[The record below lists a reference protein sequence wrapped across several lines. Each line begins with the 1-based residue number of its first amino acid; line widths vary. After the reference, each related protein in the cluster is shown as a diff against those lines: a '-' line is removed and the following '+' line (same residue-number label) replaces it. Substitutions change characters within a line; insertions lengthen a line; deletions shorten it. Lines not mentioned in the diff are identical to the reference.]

1 MSALKCALITCLLWL
16 TASGAS
22 PAANPIIVSDVFGHR
37 VAPLGA
43 GKRKATVLIYITNDC
58 PIANAC
64 APEIER
70 IVRKYEPKKVG
81 FCLVYVDSSL
91 TAAAA
96 RKHRQDYGY
105 TCPAVLDP
113 DHKLVAAGKAE
124 VTPEAAVFAPDGKL
138 VYHGRIDDRAVA
150 FGQVRSVPTRKDL
163 CETLNAYLQ
172 GKSVPNSY
180 VKAVGCNIADL
191 GRK

>member
-1 MSALKCALITCLLWL
+1 LTTLSAPNATER
-16 TASGAS
+16 
-22 PAANPIIVSDVFGHR
+22 IVVNDVFGHR
-37 VAPLGA
+37 AAPLDP
-43 GKRKATVLIYITNDC
+43 GKHKATVLIYITNDC
-58 PIANAC
+58 PIANTC

-70 IVRKYEPKKVG
+70 IVRAYEHKNVG

-91 TAAAA
+91 SAAAA

-124 VTPEAAVFAPDGKL
+124 VTPEAAVFGADGKL

-150 FGQVRSVPTRKDL
+150 FGQVRSAPKRKDL
-163 CETLNAYLQ
+163 CIVLDTYLQ
-172 GKSVPNSY
+172 GKPVQVPY

-191 GRK
+191 GHKP